1 VIGKRKKVEV
11 AGKQSIPWASNLYMC
26 SRPILSSKL
35 RIAARSHGLEERADV
50 FVPDELEEA
59 WPSER
64 FPRRTGTFEW
74 AVCTVRVYYVASEVP
89 NEFRLEKFPLCK

>member
-1 VIGKRKKVEV
+1 VGVESV
-11 AGKQSIPWASNLYMC
+11 RNICALD
-26 SRPILSSKL
+26 LSSKL

-64 FPRRTGTFEW
+64 FPRRTGTFDW
-74 AVCTVRVYYVASEVP
+74 AVCTV
-89 NEFRLEKFPLCK
+89 